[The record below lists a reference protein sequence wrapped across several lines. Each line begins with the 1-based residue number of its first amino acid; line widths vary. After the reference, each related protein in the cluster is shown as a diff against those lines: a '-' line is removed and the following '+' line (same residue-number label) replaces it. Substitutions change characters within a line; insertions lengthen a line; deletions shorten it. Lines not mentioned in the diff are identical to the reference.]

1 MTLTARQRLMYIVGD
16 FLSTNVAVCLFAVV
30 RYYIDELSA
39 HFGSLQNYL
48 MHRPV
53 MEEQILF
60 PLGMLFV
67 YWLSGYYN
75 QVFMKSRLQ
84 ELERT
89 ISNCFVG
96 TVVFFFIALINDLQP
111 DRVRSYLLM
120 CSLFGFLFVFV
131 YPVRRFVSY
140 VGKKRVEKGMWAI
153 NTLVVGCGKAA
164 CDMVA
169 RIEKS
174 RKVMGYRVV
183 GYLDAGEDE
192 KLCADIPVFGFD
204 ELEDVIRNYDI
215 KAFVVAVDNRSPD
228 VMRGLINK
236 LLPTGCSVLISPDTY
251 EMLTTRI
258 RTSNVSG
265 EPLVDLSSSNISEST
280 LNIKRVFDVF
290 FSIVGLVLSAPVI
303 AILAIC
309 IKFDSPGPVIFRQ
322 ERVGRHKKPFM
333 MYKLRS
339 MVADAENNGPTL
351 SVANDSRVTRIGSVM
366 RKYRLDELPQF
377 WNVLRGDM
385 SFVGPRPERE
395 HYVKMLYERIPAYSL
410 IQQVKPGLTSWG
422 MVKYGYASNV
432 DEMIERLR
440 YDLIYLDNVSIGIDI
455 KILIYTLKTVLTG
468 KGI

>member
-1 MTLTARQRLMYIVGD
+1 MYIVGD

-30 RYYIDELSA
+30 RYYIDELSV

-75 QVFMKSRLQ
+75 RVFMKSRLQ

-120 CSLFGFLFVFV
+120 CSLFGFLFVCV

-140 VGKKRVEKGMWAI
+140 IGKKRVEKGMWAI

-164 CDMVA
+164 REMTM
-169 RIEKS
+169 RIGKR

-183 GYLDAGEDE
+183 GYIDAGENE
-192 KLCADIPVFGFD
+192 KSLCSDIPVFGFD
-204 ELEDVIRNYDI
+204 ELEDVIRDYDI
-215 KAFVVAVDNRSPD
+215 KAFIVAVDDKSPD
-228 VMRGLINK
+228 VMRGLVNK
-236 LLPTGCSVLISPDTY
+236 LLPAGCSVLISPDTY

-265 EPLVDLSSSNISEST
+265 EPLVDLSSSNIPEST

-290 FSIVGLVLSAPVI
+290 FSIVGLILSAPVI
-303 AILAIC
+303 AFLAVC

-322 ERVGRHKKPFM
+322 ERIGRHKKPFM

-395 HYVKMLYERIPAYSL
+395 YYVKMLYERIPAYSL

-468 KGI
+468 EGI